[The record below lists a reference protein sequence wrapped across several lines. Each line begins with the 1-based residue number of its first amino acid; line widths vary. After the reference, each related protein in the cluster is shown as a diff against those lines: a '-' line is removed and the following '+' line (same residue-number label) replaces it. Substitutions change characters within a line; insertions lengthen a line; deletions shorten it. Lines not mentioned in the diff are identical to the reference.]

1 MDIYKA
7 FNEHINLLK
16 YEIYVKLNQANESDS
31 VIDKNLLAKLME
43 YEEAEEQRAYMTLFD
58 LAFILSLIHI

>member
-31 VIDKNLLAKLME
+31 VIDKKLLVKLME
-43 YEEAEEQRAYMTLFD
+43 YE
-58 LAFILSLIHI
+58 